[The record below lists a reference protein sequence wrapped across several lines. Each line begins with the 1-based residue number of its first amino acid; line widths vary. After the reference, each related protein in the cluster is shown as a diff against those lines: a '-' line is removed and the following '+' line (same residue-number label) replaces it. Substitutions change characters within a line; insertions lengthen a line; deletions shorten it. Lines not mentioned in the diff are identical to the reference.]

1 MPDTTTKSGIMKSA
15 KLTVDRFNESWEYAK
30 SNHHQR
36 WDRNW
41 KLYNNK
47 RAIVGYKGITNTF
60 VPLTFSTVETITAA
74 LCSGRPSI
82 DFVPQDMYK
91 YMAVAASMTPKPD
104 GSLNYPDLKALNA
117 KFDYYWD
124 CDNMDLKT
132 IKTVRSTCQYGTATE
147 WVYWD
152 GDKPRI
158 INLNVRDAII
168 DPSLTDPMQLWTDPD
183 NYYTGR
189 RYHSTIDALKK
200 VMIVDPETGELKP
213 RFKNLDKITAGN
225 GTEGEDTDKQL
236 KEMQLGSL
244 SNDKDTV
251 ELIEIV
257 DGKTIKTVANRSALI
272 EDRKN
277 DLGIHYLVI
286 NRFIADE
293 SIIYGKAIID
303 PIAHSQE
310 LLNDVTNQ
318 RTDAVTD
325 ALNPQFTLDPVY
337 AAWLPKMKNLPSTGY
352 PFKPGA
358 MQFLVKPRI
367 DGAAFNETAQIK
379 NDIRETT
386 ASDQVVKGVASDDKT
401 TATEIRAQ
409 VNQAGERFEI
419 YVRMLEKEGLR
430 QRAKIIYKMMLKYLP
445 DTDLVPVQ
453 STDGPKFRT
462 LHKDQLDDSY
472 EPEIRLEASVKSQK
486 AQTANQATQSFQA
499 LIQDPTNDLWQAKKI
514 MYPKMFDLTEEE
526 LDKII
531 GTTPP
536 QPPTPMGDP
545 AADPN
550 ANAIPEEDVA
560 LQAAQGAP
568 APAPM
573 PQGLPQ

>member
-1 MPDTTTKSGIMKSA
+1 MPETTAKSNVMRSA
-15 KLTVDRFNESWEYAK
+15 KSTVDRFNESWEYAK

-47 RAIVGYKGITNTF
+47 RAMVGYKGITNTF
-60 VPLTFSTVETITAA
+60 VPITFSTVETITAA

-82 DFVPQDMYK
+82 DFIPQDMYK
-91 YMAVAASMTPKPD
+91 YLAVAAKMDPNPD
-104 GSLNYPDLKALNA
+104 GSTNYPDLKALNA

-132 IKTVRSTCQYGTATE
+132 IKTVRATCQYGTATE

-189 RYHSTIDALKK
+189 RYHSTLDALKK
-200 VMIVDPETGELKP
+200 VTIVDPETGDLKA
-213 RFKNLDKITAGN
+213 RFKNLDRITGGN
-225 GTEGEDTDKQL
+225 STTGEDTDKQV
-236 KEMQLGSL
+236 KEMQLGNL
-244 SNDKDTV
+244 TNDKDTI
-251 ELIEIV
+251 ELLEVV
-257 DGKTIKTVANRSALI
+257 DGKRIKTVANRSAII
-272 EDRKN
+272 EDRPN
-277 DLGIHYLVI
+277 DLGVHYLVI

-293 SIIYGKAIID
+293 SVIYGKAIID

-352 PFKPGA
+352 PFKPGS
-358 MQFLVKPRI
+358 MQYLVKPRI

-453 STDGPKFRT
+453 STDGPKFRK
-462 LHKDQLDDSY
+462 LFKSQLDDSY
-472 EPEIRLEASVKSQK
+472 EPEIRLEASVKSQQQ
-486 AQTANQATQSFQA
+486 QTVNQATQAYQII
-499 LIQDPTNDLWQAKKI
+499 IQDPTNDLWQAKKI
-514 MYPKMFDLTEEE
+514 MYKKMYPELLEEE

-536 QPPTPMGDP
+536 TPSSPMQATPWPKRYARGRHSTSRRCSSYATGSNAVTAGD
-545 AADPN
+545 
-550 ANAIPEEDVA
+550 
-560 LQAAQGAP
+560 
-568 APAPM
+568 
-573 PQGLPQ
+573 

>member
-1 MPDTTTKSGIMKSA
+1 MPDTTSTSGIMKSA
-15 KLTVDRFNESWEYAK
+15 KSTVQRFNESWDYAK
-30 SNHHQR
+30 TNHHAR

-60 VPLTFSTVETITAA
+60 VPITFSTVETITAA

-82 DFVPQDMYK
+82 DFIPQDMYK
-91 YMAVAASMTPKPD
+91 YIQAYMRTGNK
-104 GSLNYPDLKALNA
+104 PDLKALNA

-124 CDNMDLKT
+124 CDNWDLKT
-132 IKTVRSTCQYGTATE
+132 IKTVRMTCQYGIATE

-158 INLNVRDAII
+158 INLNPRDAII

-189 RYHSTIDALKK
+189 RYHTTKAALEA
-200 VMIVDPETGELKP
+200 VTVVDPATGELKK
-213 RFKNLDKITAGN
+213 RFKNLDKVTAGAAS
-225 GTEGEDTDKQL
+225 TGEDTDKQL
-236 KEMQLGSL
+236 KDMQIGQLGTN
-244 SNDKDTV
+244 NDQI
-251 ELIEIV
+251 EIIEIV
-257 DGKTIKTVANRSALI
+257 DGKWIKSVANRTVEI
-272 EDRKN
+272 EKRKN

-293 SIIYGKAIID
+293 SVIYGKAVID
-303 PIAHSQE
+303 PIASSQE

-325 ALNPQFTLDPVY
+325 ALNPQATLDPVY
-337 AAWLPKMKNLPSTGY
+337 AAWIPKMKNLPSTVY
-352 PFKPGA
+352 PFKPGT
-358 MQFLVKPRI
+358 MQYLVKPRI

-430 QRAKIIYKMMLKYLP
+430 QRAKIVYKMMLKYLP
-445 DTDLVPVQ
+445 DTDLVPVMT
-453 STDGPKFRT
+453 TDGPGLRKLF
-462 LHKDQLDDSY
+462 KDQLDDSY
-472 EPEIRLEASVKSQK
+472 EPEIRLEARVKSQQQ
-486 AQTANQATQSFQA
+486 QTVNQATQAYQII
-499 LIQDPTNDLWQAKKI
+499 IQDPANDLWQAKKI
-514 MYPKMFDLTEEE
+514 MYKKMYPDLTEEE

-531 GTTPP
+531 GAQPP
-536 QPPTPMGDP
+536 QQDMGMPT
-545 AADPN
+545 DPN
-550 ANAIPEEDVA
+550 AMPEEDQA
-560 LQAAQGAP
+560 LMAEQGAP
-568 APAPM
+568 LPQM
-573 PQGLPQ
+573 PQGIEQ

>member
-1 MPDTTTKSGIMKSA
+1 MPDAAQKSNVMKSA
-15 KLTVDRFNESWEYAK
+15 KGSVDRFNESWDYAK
-30 SNHHQR
+30 SNHHAR

-60 VPLTFSTVETITAA
+60 VPMTFGTVETITAA

-82 DFVPQDMYK
+82 DFIPQDMYK
-91 YMAVAASMTPKPD
+91 YIQAYVRTGNK
-104 GSLNYPDLKALNA
+104 PDLKALNA

-124 CDNMDLKT
+124 CDNWDLKT

-183 NYYTGR
+183 NYFTGR
-189 RYHSTIDALKK
+189 RYHTTKEALEA
-200 VMIVDPETGELKP
+200 VTIVDPETGELKK
-213 RFKNLDKITAGN
+213 RFKNLDKVTAGN
-225 GTEGEDTDKQL
+225 GAMGEDTDKQL
-236 KEMQLGSL
+236 KDMQLGTIG
-244 SNDKDTV
+244 NADDQ
-251 ELIEIV
+251 IEVIEVV
-257 DGKTIKTVANRSALI
+257 DGKRIKSIANRCVTI

-325 ALNPQFTLDPVY
+325 ALNPQATLDPVY
-337 AAWLPKMKNLPSTGY
+337 AAWIPKMKNLPSTVY
-352 PFKPGA
+352 PFKPGT
-358 MQFLVKPRI
+358 MQYLVKPRI
-367 DGAAFNETAQIK
+367 DGAAFSETNLIK
-379 NDIRETT
+379 NDIREAT
-386 ASDQVVKGVASDDKT
+386 ASDQVVKGVAADQKT

-430 QRAKIIYKMMLKYLP
+430 QRAKIVYKMMLKYLP
-445 DTDLVPVQ
+445 DTDLVPVMT
-453 STDGPKFRT
+453 TDGPGLRKLF
-462 LHKDQLDDSY
+462 KDQLDDSY
-472 EPEIRLEASVKSQK
+472 EPEIRLEASVKSNK
-486 AQTANQATQSFQA
+486 AQTANATTNAYQAI
-499 LIQDPTNDLWQAKKI
+499 IQDPTNDLWQAKKI
-514 MYPKMFDLTEEE
+514 MYPKMFDLSEEE

-531 GTTPP
+531 GAQPP
-536 QPPTPMGDP
+536 QPPTMPG
-545 AADPN
+545 ADPM
-550 ANAIPEEDVA
+550 AGQGMPEEDQA
-560 LQAAQGAP
+560 LLQQQAAMSA
-568 APAPM
+568 
-573 PQGLPQ
+573 PQGIEQ